1 VLARIQKA
9 VARSPAAAAKSAAA
23 ADSRVPLP
31 AKFKIPTAA
40 PTAKGNCFDLWD
52 MPIESFADHSKP
64 ENHARLPR
72 GITSGTISQAAAP
85 LKSSHAAAR
94 IPHPGASYRP
104 SVQDHQVSA
113 AAGPLPSFNVC
124 CRQDL
129 IGIAVAREIVKQEA
143 AEAALN
149 TKRALV
155 GGGWRAGADLWRN
168 VVGGE
173 GDMTE
178 GQEGA
183 DESLSDADSDGVARD
198 NDDAAASCDVAAARK
213 PPRPKTAKE
222 RRRAAAAAV
231 KQAQQKAA
239 KEAKKAAN
247 RASQINPKKI
257 AKEEDNKKRIALL
270 RKQAKEQKKMDLG
283 RRLGPQRM
291 DLETPAVLLTED
303 IPQSFG
309 RLKAT
314 VNAFEDR
321 LRSLQERNLVE
332 YRKPTKMRAR
342 YDIGTYVQRTG
353 PKRCGVSV
361 ACDCTCRQVFHT
373 FAAAR

>member
-1 VLARIQKA
+1 
-9 VARSPAAAAKSAAA
+9 
-23 ADSRVPLP
+23 
-31 AKFKIPTAA
+31 
-40 PTAKGNCFDLWD
+40 
-52 MPIESFADHSKP
+52 M
-64 ENHARLPR
+64 
-72 GITSGTISQAAAP
+72 
-85 LKSSHAAAR
+85 
-94 IPHPGASYRP
+94 ASLLL
-104 SVQDHQVSA
+104 S
-113 AAGPLPSFNVC
+113 NVC
-124 CRQDL
+124 DAQDL
-129 IGIAVAREIVKQEA
+129 IGIAVAREIVKQEM
-143 AEAALN
+143 AEAALE
-149 TKRALV
+149 TKKALV
-155 GGGWRAGADLWRN
+155 GGGWRSGADLWRN

-173 GDMTE
+173 GQAND
-178 GQEGA
+178 A
-183 DESLSDADSDGVARD
+183 ACNPDEQLSDADA
-198 NDDAAASCDVAAARK
+198 DDAADDNDVAAGCDSAAARK

-222 RRRAAAAAV
+222 RRRAAAAAA

-257 AKEEDNKKRIALL
+257 AKEENDKKRIALL
-270 RKQAKEQKKMDLG
+270 RKQANEQKKMDLG

-314 VNAFEDR
+314 VNPFADR

-353 PKRCGVSV
+353 PKRFGL
-361 ACDCTCRQVFHT
+361 HT
-373 FAAAR
+373 FDACRVLCCCFACL

>member
-1 VLARIQKA
+1 MW
-9 VARSPAAAAKSAAA
+9 
-23 ADSRVPLP
+23 
-31 AKFKIPTAA
+31 
-40 PTAKGNCFDLWD
+40 G
-52 MPIESFADHSKP
+52 
-64 ENHARLPR
+64 
-72 GITSGTISQAAAP
+72 
-85 LKSSHAAAR
+85 
-94 IPHPGASYRP
+94 
-104 SVQDHQVSA
+104 
-113 AAGPLPSFNVC
+113 
-124 CRQDL
+124 QDL

-173 GDMTE
+173 GNTNASPDGE
-178 GQEGA
+178 E
-183 DESLSDADSDGVARD
+183 EPLSDADSDDAARGS
-198 NDDAAASCDVAAARK
+198 NDAAASCDVAAARK

-257 AKEEDNKKRIALL
+257 AKEEDNKRRIALL

-291 DLETPAVLLTED
+291 DVETPAVLLTED

-332 YRKPTKMRAR
+332 FRKPTKMRAR

-353 PKRCGVSV
+353 PKRWRTGLREPCWLYVLPI
-361 ACDCTCRQVFHT
+361 FFFNT
-373 FAAAR
+373 FAPAR